1 MLSPEEIQERKRDF
15 IAAYRR
21 PEPPEPFFGFFKIQE
36 YHEKY
41 SAPTNGYKYTQVQY
55 YLDRGLNVHQI
66 AFKMGTTVQRVKRSI
81 RHINEK
87 NRL

>member
-1 MLSPEEIQERKRDF
+1 MTDQVKDF
-15 IAAYRR
+15 VATYK
-21 PEPPEPFFGFFKIQE
+21 PKPTPDPFFGFFKIQE